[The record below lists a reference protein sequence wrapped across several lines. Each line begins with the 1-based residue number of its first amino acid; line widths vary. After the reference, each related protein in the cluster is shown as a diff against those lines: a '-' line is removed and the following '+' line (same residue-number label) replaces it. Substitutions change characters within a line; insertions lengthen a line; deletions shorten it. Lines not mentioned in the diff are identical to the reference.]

1 MNTKIIID
9 LLLLTIIITYTVGIS
24 GFVEVLKEKIWN
36 YLYNPIPYTN
46 WILKPLDCPICLTF
60 WVGLIYL
67 FINKDIT
74 LLNITIVCLYSLFQP
89 IINNILI
96 VIRELLIKLTN
107 KF

>member
-46 WILKPLDCPICLTF
+46 WSLKPLDCPICLTF

-96 VIRELLIKLTN
+96 IIRELLIKLTN

>member
-9 LLLLTIIITYTVGIS
+9 LLLITIIITYTVGIS
-24 GFVEVLKEKIWN
+24 GFVEVIKEKIWN

-46 WILKPLDCPICLTF
+46 WSLKPLDCPICLTF

>member
-9 LLLLTIIITYTVGIS
+9 LLLLTTIITYTVGIS

-36 YLYNPIPYTN
+36 YLYTPIPYTN
-46 WILKPLDCPICLTF
+46 WSLKPLDCPICLTF

-67 FINKDIT
+67 FIIKDIN

-96 VIRELLIKLTN
+96 IIRELLIKLTN

>member
-9 LLLLTIIITYTVGIS
+9 LLLITIIITYTVGIS
-24 GFVEVLKEKIWN
+24 GFVEVIKEKIWN

-46 WILKPLDCPICLTF
+46 WSLKPLDCPICLTF

-67 FINKDIT
+67 FIIKDIT

-89 IINNILI
+89 IINNIIIL
-96 VIRELLIKLTN
+96 IRELLIKLTN

>member
-1 MNTKIIID
+1 MNIKIIID
-9 LLLLTIIITYTVGIS
+9 LLLLTTIITYTVGIS
-24 GFVEVLKEKIWN
+24 GVVEVIKEKIWN
-36 YLYNPIPYTN
+36 YLYNPIPYTY
-46 WILKPLDCPICLTF
+46 WSLKPFDCPICLTF

-67 FINKDIT
+67 FIIKDIT

>member
-9 LLLLTIIITYTVGIS
+9 LLLLTTIITYTVGIS

-46 WILKPLDCPICLTF
+46 WSLKRLDCPICLTF

-67 FINKDIT
+67 FIIKAIT

>member
-1 MNTKIIID
+1 MSIKIIID

-24 GFVEVLKEKIWN
+24 GFVDVLKQKIWSI
-36 YLYNPIPYTN
+36 LYNPITYNN
-46 WILKPLDCPICLTF
+46 WSLKPFDCPLCLTF

-89 IINNILI
+89 VINNILI
-96 VIRELLIKLTN
+96 IIKELLIKLTN

>member
-9 LLLLTIIITYTVGIS
+9 LLLLTTIITYTVGIS

-46 WILKPLDCPICLTF
+46 WSLKPLDCPICLTF

-67 FINKDIT
+67 FIIKDIT
-74 LLNITIVCLYSLFQP
+74 LLNIMIVCLYSLFQP

>member
-9 LLLLTIIITYTVGIS
+9 LLLLTTIITYTVGIS
-24 GFVEVLKEKIWN
+24 GFVEVIKEKIWN
-36 YLYNPIPYTN
+36 YLYTPIPYTN
-46 WILKPLDCPICLTF
+46 WSLKPLDCPICLTF

-67 FINKDIT
+67 FIIKDIT

-96 VIRELLIKLTN
+96 IIRELLIKLTN

>member
-24 GFVEVLKEKIWN
+24 GFIDVIKEKIWN
-36 YLYNPIPYTN
+36 YLYTPIPYTN
-46 WILKPLDCPICLTF
+46 WSLKPLDCPICLTF
-60 WVGLIYL
+60 WGGLIYL
-67 FINKDIT
+67 FIIKDIT

-89 IINNILI
+89 VINNILI
-96 VIRELLIKLTN
+96 IIRELLIKLTN

>member
-9 LLLLTIIITYTVGIS
+9 LLLLTTIITYTVGIS

-46 WILKPLDCPICLTF
+46 WSLKPLDCPICLTF

-67 FINKDIT
+67 FIIKDIT

>member
-46 WILKPLDCPICLTF
+46 WSLKPLDCPICLTF

-89 IINNILI
+89 VINNILI
-96 VIRELLIKLTN
+96 IMRELLIKLTN

>member
-1 MNTKIIID
+1 MNIKIIID
-9 LLLLTIIITYTVGIS
+9 LLLLTIIITYTIGIS
-24 GFVEVLKEKIWN
+24 GFVEVLKEKIWS

-46 WILKPLDCPICLTF
+46 WSLKPFDCPICLTF
-60 WVGLIYL
+60 WVGLIYI

-89 IINNILI
+89 VINNILI
-96 VIRELLIKLTN
+96 IIKELLIKLTN